1 MTLEPIAGRLRTWT
15 TRWRPV
21 VPLFGAEIIV
31 WIGFGALLPVL
42 PLYFTQQGVDLATL
56 GVVIAAWPAA
66 RLIGEPIFGWV
77 ADRTPR
83 VPLMVSGLALTGV
96 FLSLPLVIHGP
107 VAFLILRALA
117 GLATSIYDP
126 AARGVLM
133 DATPADQ
140 HGEAF
145 GWYSAAQMSGLLLG
159 PAIGGIGASLFG
171 GIGFVFLFGAVTAL
185 ASAVVVGLTVR
196 DVPRRNQVPPL
207 PASGLSDFHRD
218 FPPIED
224 GRALAASP
232 ALTTAS
238 GQDVDPAGLPT
249 RPRRLRNRLLGSAVI
264 TNATDNFGAG
274 TYDTIWSI
282 YLTSKGASL
291 GLVSLTFTMFA
302 VPVLVVG
309 PFAGRV
315 VDRRGAMPFIV
326 IGMVVI
332 SVAAFLY
339 TILPDPV
346 WAVPVIL
353 FDATGFALLNP
364 AVYAVVGRGSPD
376 GRTST
381 AQGIFG
387 AAGTLGFVVSA
398 LIAGTLAAIDL
409 RYPFYLFGVVTLVG
423 LGLTLLV
430 GGRSIRATEPG
441 ARAVEPA
448 AATADL
454 AG

>member
-1 MTLEPIAGRLRTWT
+1 MTPPTAPGRLRAWIA
-15 TRWRPV
+15 RWRPV
-21 VPLFGAEIIV
+21 LPLFGAEVIV

-42 PLYFTQQGVDLATL
+42 PLYFTEQGVDLATL

-66 RLIGEPIFGWV
+66 RLIGEPVFGWV
-77 ADRTPR
+77 ADRTRR
-83 VPLMVSGLALTGV
+83 VPLMVSGLALTGA
-96 FLSLPLVIHGP
+96 FLALPLVIHGP
-107 VAFLILRALA
+107 VAFLVLRGLA

-133 DATPADQ
+133 DATNPDQ

-145 GWYSAAQMSGLLLG
+145 GWYGAAQMSGLLLG
-159 PAIGGIGASLFG
+159 PAIGGVGASMFG
-171 GIGFVFLFGAVTAL
+171 GIGFVFVFGAVTAF

-196 DVPRRNQVPPL
+196 DVPRRSQVPVL
-207 PASGLSDFHRD
+207 AATGLSDFHRD
-218 FPPIED
+218 FPPIEAGD
-224 GRALAASP
+224 GVP
-232 ALTTAS
+232 AR
-238 GQDVDPAGLPT
+238 PT
-249 RPRRLRNRLLGSAVI
+249 RLRNPLLGSAVI

-282 YLTSKGASL
+282 YLTSKGATL

-309 PFAGRV
+309 PFAGRI
-315 VDRRGAMPFIV
+315 VDRRGAMPFLV

-332 SVAAFLY
+332 SIAAFLY

-423 LGLTLLV
+423 LGLTLVV

-441 ARAVEPA
+441 ALPVEPA
-448 AATADL
+448 VASADL